1 MLEFLQST
9 TKIKLKDGQKSSN
22 VPFRETSCK
31 KAFKQSGFSPDPWG
45 EKKGLFTKW
54 QTTKILI
61 H

>member
-1 MLEFLQST
+1 MLEFLLST
-9 TKIKLKDGQKSSN
+9 AKIKLKDGQKSSN

-31 KAFKQSGFSPDPWG
+31 KAFKQPGFSPDPWG